1 MQPYLSMSGNTM
13 ITNLIVAFL
22 RWIGL
27 MKNEAREHD
36 DWELGNDPSEQDI
49 DRAHRLAVA
58 FQTLDMTIMN
68 ITTKG
73 MNISDIFALVIDLW
87 VQDQD
92 KMLADG
98 LLLQMTHMEED
109 EYHNTW
115 HDACSDVGLD
125 CEDGYMT
132 VADPRDGVG
141 RKLWVQL

>member
-1 MQPYLSMSGNTM
+1 MSGNTM